1 MDNFN
6 PELASSAIAI
16 LKVCIHDVNISR
28 RKTEESLGMTQ
39 RSDSGRRPLFLEAQT
54 LANII
59 ILSHRVNGLGPGI
72 STKIKLFPFPCAYAC
87 A

>member
-16 LKVCIHDVNISR
+16 LKVCIHDVTISR
-28 RKTEESLGMTQ
+28 RKTEESLGMK
-39 RSDSGRRPLFLEAQT
+39 RSDSGRRPLSLEILISIKTA
-54 LANII
+54 LA
-59 ILSHRVNGLGPGI
+59 RGTGI
-72 STKIKLFPFPCAYAC
+72 GIRIKLFPFPCAYAHAC